1 MKYCC
6 GMFQVLLEGCGKRG
20 LSVVVLD
27 AYTSKKRYVFLLQA
41 RITDAEQPFTE
52 VTPYPIALE
61 TTVGIS
67 YCPHCGKDLARFY
80 AYGSLPMHP
89 ELVPEWDDDFR
100 RLQERGTSS

>member
-89 ELVPEWDDDFR
+89 ELMPEWDEAFR
-100 RLQERGTSS
+100 RNRARDTQS